1 MSRRDQHVND
11 ARDGRR
17 AAEALLRTEVGVCI
31 EEARATGLRMEALL
45 ARRRDRERRR
55 ARADADARERLV
67 SDYRALADEQAVAVA
82 ELERD
87 HRDSSQKLRDALA
100 AEVRRREA
108 AEALVADHA
117 GDVELRDARESELVA
132 ARDEIDRLEGE
143 LAQRNEDDALERTRE
158 LLRNAGKNMN
168 ALEERRRAEV
178 EALQR
183 EVARL
188 GALVGEASSSGGD
201 EG

>member
-1 MSRRDQHVND
+1 M
-11 ARDGRR
+11 
-17 AAEALLRTEVGVCI
+17 
-31 EEARATGLRMEALL
+31 
-45 ARRRDRERRR
+45 
-55 ARADADARERLV
+55 
-67 SDYRALADEQAVAVA
+67 SDYRSLADEQAVAVA

-117 GDVELRDARESELVA
+117 GDVELRDARESELIA

-143 LAQRNEDDALERTRE
+143 LAARHDNEDDALERTRE

-178 EALQR
+178 EALQQ

-188 GALVGEASSSGGD
+188 GALLGEASSSGGD

>member
-1 MSRRDQHVND
+1 M
-11 ARDGRR
+11 
-17 AAEALLRTEVGVCI
+17 
-31 EEARATGLRMEALL
+31 
-45 ARRRDRERRR
+45 
-55 ARADADARERLV
+55 
-67 SDYRALADEQAVAVA
+67 SDYRSLADEQAVAVA

-117 GDVELRDARESELVA
+117 GDVELRDARESELIA

-158 LLRNAGKNMN
+158 LLRTAGANMN
-168 ALEERRRAEV
+168 ALEERERRRAEV
-178 EALQR
+178 EALQQ

-188 GALVGEASSSGGD
+188 GALIEASDGG

>member
-1 MSRRDQHVND
+1 M
-11 ARDGRR
+11 
-17 AAEALLRTEVGVCI
+17 
-31 EEARATGLRMEALL
+31 
-45 ARRRDRERRR
+45 
-55 ARADADARERLV
+55 

-82 ELERD
+82 E
-87 HRDSSQKLRDALA
+87 SSNGTTGTRQKLRDALA

-132 ARDEIDRLEGE
+132 ARDEIDRLGR
-143 LAQRNEDDALERTRE
+143 AASRNEDDALERTRE
-158 LLRNAGKNMN
+158 LLRTAGANMN

-188 GALVGEASSSGGD
+188 GALVEASSSGGD
-201 EG
+201 EGWYIKLNTKSPATLGAVQLPGADFAASALPVR

>member
-1 MSRRDQHVND
+1 
-11 ARDGRR
+11 
-17 AAEALLRTEVGVCI
+17 
-31 EEARATGLRMEALL
+31 
-45 ARRRDRERRR
+45 
-55 ARADADARERLV
+55 
-67 SDYRALADEQAVAVA
+67 
-82 ELERD
+82 
-87 HRDSSQKLRDALA
+87 
-100 AEVRRREA
+100 
-108 AEALVADHA
+108 
-117 GDVELRDARESELVA
+117 LRDARESELIA

-143 LAQRNEDDALERTRE
+143 LASRNEDDALERTRE

>member
-1 MSRRDQHVND
+1 M
-11 ARDGRR
+11 
-17 AAEALLRTEVGVCI
+17 
-31 EEARATGLRMEALL
+31 
-45 ARRRDRERRR
+45 
-55 ARADADARERLV
+55 
-67 SDYRALADEQAVAVA
+67 
-82 ELERD
+82 
-87 HRDSSQKLRDALA
+87 
-100 AEVRRREA
+100 
-108 AEALVADHA
+108 ADHA

-132 ARDEIDRLEGE
+132 ARDEIDRLESE
-143 LAQRNEDDALERTRE
+143 LAARHDNEDDALERTRE

-188 GALVGEASSSGGD
+188 GALVEASSSGGD

>member
-1 MSRRDQHVND
+1 M
-11 ARDGRR
+11 
-17 AAEALLRTEVGVCI
+17 LRTEVGVCI

-143 LAQRNEDDALERTRE
+143 LASRNEDDALERTRE

-178 EALQR
+178 EALQA

-188 GALVGEASSSGGD
+188 GALVEASSSGGD

>member
-1 MSRRDQHVND
+1 M
-11 ARDGRR
+11 
-17 AAEALLRTEVGVCI
+17 LRTEVGVCI

-143 LAQRNEDDALERTRE
+143 LASRNEDDALERTRE

-188 GALVGEASSSGGD
+188 GALVEASDGG